1 MVSGRYRQEH
11 MLAVPLTREY
21 IGGRQKVAGNPAKEE
36 SQHGWQII
44 HILAQSDWLLV
55 SIVVPVWH
63 SF

>member
-1 MVSGRYRQEH
+1 